1 MSSEWLSVTHA
12 SRWCDHQRFCESCAT
27 KCSERD
33 VVVPCICRAGIN
45 VIRDFSNVQLFWFL
59 WTVLLICRT
68 MDVAFCLCT
77 VIFIFYMDH
86 ASLVFRRCMC
96 TLIVF
101 LIFCN
106 VFTWWYHVT
115 LHCWRIY
122 FFRPHTFCLDIDSIM
137 TYILVMWLD
146 IVGLLEVLH
155 LRQNVFINH
164 FTVLFVF
171 AFSAFHSIRSRIFH
185 PLHTGAAFSNLAFST
200 LLVYWCRVFRSRIF
214 SRPQIRQTSGLI
226 RQSGFES
233 RITFG

>member
-1 MSSEWLSVTHA
+1 
-12 SRWCDHQRFCESCAT
+12 
-27 KCSERD
+27 
-33 VVVPCICRAGIN
+33 
-45 VIRDFSNVQLFWFL
+45 
-59 WTVLLICRT
+59 

-146 IVGLLEVLH
+146 IVGLLQVLH

-226 RQSGFES
+226 RIRIPDNFWLKFWRWRRFAFCECSCLQMFS
-233 RITFG
+233 RIIPPKVDHGHGWNADAVVRFVNLYSPY